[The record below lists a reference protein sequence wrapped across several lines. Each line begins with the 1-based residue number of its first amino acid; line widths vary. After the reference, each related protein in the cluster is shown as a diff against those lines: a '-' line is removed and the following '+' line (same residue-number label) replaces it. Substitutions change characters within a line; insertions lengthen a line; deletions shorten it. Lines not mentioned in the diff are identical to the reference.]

1 MIFTVEEISLMQAM
15 DHGNKKMAVMDLKT
29 HYPDIVEDL
38 DLRGLCS
45 RTIRKLDSISD
56 EEFAALDLDGYFEEL

>member
-29 HYPDIVEDL
+29 HYPNIEDP
-38 DLRGLCS
+38 DLRELCS
-45 RTIRKLDSISD
+45 RTIRKLNAVSD
-56 EEFAALDLDGYFEEL
+56 EEFVALDLDGYFEEL